1 MPHVPVFGISVT
13 VAGVLVLFLIFQ
25 TEERSP
31 LTGVE
36 SQKRNAND
44 EGTGKWALEWKLTKE
59 ETKQL
64 FDHILIFLFYFCKLE
79 IVISTVQD
87 EI

>member
-44 EGTGKWALEWKLTKE
+44 EGTGK
-59 ETKQL
+59 
-64 FDHILIFLFYFCKLE
+64 
-79 IVISTVQD
+79 
-87 EI
+87 